1 MRNILLIAVFAG
13 LSAIL
18 LTGCLFREAPY
29 NEVGYFDLSSPGKN
43 LPDGTVVKVNTFKNI
58 ETGKYKMVY
67 RDGESRVVVDEYNKW
82 VQPPDLMISRYLQA
96 AFSDDKITSDGST
109 KAEFEV
115 SGTVFMFMIDLKS
128 KKSSLGV
135 SYRITRNQASSEIEM
150 INNSCILTSN
160 FEKEDPADFAK
171 SMSICA
177 DLLAK
182 RLKTDIDFL
191 IKKENTA
198 NPESKNKPPKEAKQY
213 NEPAKP
219 ETADKSSPDPKKN
232 G

>member
-1 MRNILLIAVFAG
+1 MKNILMIALFGVFA
-13 LSAIL
+13 AVM

-29 NEVGYFDLSSPGKN
+29 NEVGYYDLSSPEKI
-43 LPDGTVVKVNTFKNI
+43 LPDCAVVKVNIFKNI

-67 RDGESRVVVDEYNKW
+67 RNGESKVMVDEYNKW
-82 VQPPDLMISRYLQA
+82 VQPPDMMISRYLQG
-96 AFSDDKITSDGST
+96 AFSDDKIASGST
-109 KAEFEV
+109 SKTEFEI

-128 KKSSLGV
+128 KKVALGV

-150 INNSCILTSN
+150 INNSCVLTSN
-160 FEKEDPADFAK
+160 FEKENPADFAK

-182 RLKTDIDFL
+182 RLKADIDFL
-191 IKKENTA
+191 MKKEKA
-198 NPESKNKPPKEAKQY
+198 VNPDSKNKAQKEFKQQNESAKL
-213 NEPAKP
+213 
-219 ETADKSSPDPKKN
+219 ETADKPAADPKKN

>member
-1 MRNILLIAVFAG
+1 MKNILLIVLSG
-13 LSAIL
+13 VLSAVM

-29 NEVGYFDLSSPGKN
+29 NEVGYFDLSNPEKI
-43 LPDGTVVKVNTFKNI
+43 LPDGAVVKVNIFKNI

-67 RDGESRVVVDEYNKW
+67 RNGESKVIVDEYNKW

-96 AFSDDKITSDGST
+96 AFSDDKITSDGNT
-109 KAEFEV
+109 KTEFEV
-115 SGTVFMFMIDLKS
+115 SGTVFMFIIDLKS
-128 KKSSLGV
+128 KKAALGV

-150 INNSCILTSN
+150 INNSCVLTSN
-160 FEKEDPADFAK
+160 FEKENPADFAK
-171 SMSICA
+171 SMSVCA

-191 IKKENTA
+191 MKKESTVNTA
-198 NPESKNKPPKEAKQY
+198 GRNKTPKEAKPQ

-219 ETADKSSPDPKKN
+219 ETADKPAADPKKN